1 MKARA
6 SAMALCLALAALFAG
21 ARADEP
27 KGVRVER
34 AKAEPTT
41 TQRLPLDNLSETVPA
56 QPSER
61 HPLVPALDMAVK
73 AHQYAQ
79 DHVHDFTCV
88 LIKRERIDGNLLD
101 PQIVQT
107 RGRSPLGRCR
117 PPGATLQ
124 RVSQFLVAAVGP
136 WPQDVIHRRAQRQ
149 QGTRTQRRQA
159 VQLHDVQAQPRKR
172 GGDAPKRGCRSR
184 GMGFANVTE
193 LLISLIQQ
201 DMRRDPL
208 ALNTK
213 VNFYRNAKV
222 NDRVCTRIMVT
233 HPQPDLILE
242 FAEGN
247 VFVDD
252 ELHVP
257 IRIEAATWSNHMGE
271 SKPLLFEY
279 TFTQLQL
286 NVGLTDVDF
295 QVSLLDGSR

>member
-1 MKARA
+1 
-6 SAMALCLALAALFAG
+6 MALCLALAALFAG

-61 HPLVPALDMAVK
+61 HPLVPAMDMAVK
-73 AHQYAQ
+73 AYQYAQ

-107 RGRSPLGRCR
+107 RVRADWADAG
-117 PPGATLQ
+117 
-124 RVSQFLVAAVGP
+124 
-136 WPQDVIHRRAQRQ
+136 RRAQPYSVFLNFLSPPLVRGRKVLFIEGRNDNKMLERNGGKLFNYMTFKLDPESEAAMRQ
-149 QGTRTQRRQA
+149 TLVPITR
-159 VQLHDVQAQPRKR
+159 
-172 GGDAPKRGCRSR
+172 
-184 GMGFANVTE
+184 MGFANVTE

-213 VNFYRNAKV
+213 VSFYRNAKV

-233 HPQPDLILE
+233 HPQPDPILE

-257 IRIEAATWSNHMGE
+257 IRIEAAAWPSQMGE
-271 SKPLLFEY
+271 SKPPLFEY
-279 TFTQLQL
+279 TLTQLQL
-286 NVGLTDVDF
+286 NVGLTDADF